1 MRIQIACSL
10 FYHSCWFN
18 ISDIDE
24 CLDRTSCGREA
35 QCQNAPGTFR
45 CNCPNGEPFNAI
57 TRSCTSAVAC
67 TNNNNCPGNAIC
79 TNGACNCPEPNVG
92 PDCEGMF
99 QLLSDLLLG
108 VFSLNDL
115 ESEILNDIS
124 LLNRF
129 RSMRYRNLFPQR
141 AMFCPRCCTNVQMLT
156 RVSTFTRQTSLY
168 WYWWM

>member
-1 MRIQIACSL
+1 MSSFIETIYHKRYSRFDINLYLYRLIKMRIQIACSL

-99 QLLSDLLLG
+99 HLLSDLLLG
-108 VFSLNDL
+108 VFSYSWVWN
-115 ESEILNDIS
+115 
-124 LLNRF
+124 
-129 RSMRYRNLFPQR
+129 
-141 AMFCPRCCTNVQMLT
+141 
-156 RVSTFTRQTSLY
+156 
-168 WYWWM
+168 